1 MSAITRRAMS
11 SSLTAKPS
19 THHHVAPRGGAI
31 GWPSVAH
38 PFVTDGG
45 LETDLIY
52 RRGIDLREFAAYP
65 LLRTE
70 RGRAQLAAYYEGYA
84 TIAARARAGLL
95 LETATWRANPQWGAK
110 LGDTR
115 RSLYDI
121 NVRAVRHLQQLRQG
135 YIDMGVAEV
144 LISGAIGPRSD
155 AYADAPPFGPDE
167 AQVYHEAQVDAFAEA
182 GADLVTAFTLS
193 DPGEAVGIARAAYF
207 HGLPA
212 VIGFTVETDGRL
224 RGGMPL
230 REAIELV
237 DDATDTVHYMI
248 NCAHPQHIL
257 RGLDAGPWRERIA
270 SVRYNASTRSHAE
283 LDRSTTLDTGDIDE
297 LRRGHDEL
305 RAMLPSLAVIG
316 GCCGTDS
323 RHVAAL
329 WQEAGSSSPA

>member
-70 RGRAQLAAYYEGYA
+70 LGRAQLAAYYEGYA

-95 LETATWRANPQWGAK
+95 LETATWRANPHWGAK
-110 LGDTR
+110 LGDGR
-115 RSLYDI
+115 HALYDI